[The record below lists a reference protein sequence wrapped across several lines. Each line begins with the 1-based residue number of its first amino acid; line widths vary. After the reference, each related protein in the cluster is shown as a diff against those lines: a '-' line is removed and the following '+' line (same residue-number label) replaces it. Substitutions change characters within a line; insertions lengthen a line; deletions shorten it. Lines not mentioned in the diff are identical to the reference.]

1 MTESE
6 LKFREIENIYG
17 EVVER
22 LDATTKLFNEYRNS
36 VETERN
42 NLSPGIYATP
52 TSLLRALL

>member
-22 LDATTKLFNEYRNS
+22 LDATTKLFNDYRNS
-36 VETERN
+36 VTTERN
-42 NLSPGIYATP
+42 NHQPGKYYY
-52 TSLLRALL
+52 